1 MSILTYI
8 QSHVEA
14 ISTSIAAIIIIA
26 ILIVKKVKTYLI
38 NAEKTQSIKR
48 TQQFIDK
55 CDDLLNHVVFQEID
69 DCLKFKIDAIKF
81 PCPLRKQIFTNIL
94 KYRYTRLKEALQ
106 QIAHLSKSEI
116 NAMTPID
123 LQNKIVSIFNYQS
136 FMWKEDA
143 KKSGIMESFLN
154 KYVDECNTTVMYFET
169 SITRC
174 ILDTRLKTLYE
185 RVINLYDCIWSVYCL
200 FILNMKTAFDTL
212 NGDLEHTTYNG
223 VTCPGFDKCNKC
235 HHGVNLYTTKNSENK
250 P

>member
-14 ISTSIAAIIIIA
+14 ISATIASIVVIV
-26 ILIVKKVKTYLI
+26 ILVVRKVKAYLA
-38 NAEKTQSIKR
+38 NASKMQSIKR

-55 CDDLLNHVVFQEID
+55 CDDLLKHVVFQEID

-94 KYRYTRLKEALQ
+94 KFRYTRLREALQ
-106 QIAHLSKSEI
+106 QIATMTKDEI
-116 NAMTPID
+116 NNSDPMD
-123 LQNKIVSIFNYQS
+123 LQNKIVSQMNYYS

-154 KYVDECNTTVMYFET
+154 KYVDECSTTVMYFEK

-174 ILDTRLKTLYE
+174 MFDTRLKTMYE
-185 RVINLYDCIWSVYCL
+185 RVISFFDCIWSVYCL
-200 FILNMKTAFDTL
+200 FILNMKTTFDTL
-212 NGDLEHTTYNG
+212 NGDLEHHTYNG

-235 HHGVNLYTTKNSENK
+235 HHGVNKEETI
-250 P
+250 